1 MANNKQKIQIQF
13 TSQIWQE
20 GKSFVSYAPQLQVA
34 SCGKTQEQ
42 ARTNLIEAIEGF
54 IEVSRDMGTLNE
66 ILQEAGFAKMP
77 AKHYWIAPEI
87 LAFERLSLTA

>member
-34 SCGKTQEQ
+34 SCGKTKEQ
-42 ARTNLIEAIEGF
+42 ARTNLIEAVEGF

-66 ILQEAGFAKMP
+66 ILQEAGFAKGP
-77 AKHYWIAPEI
+77 AKQYWIAPEI
-87 LAFERLSLTA
+87 LAFERLSLKV